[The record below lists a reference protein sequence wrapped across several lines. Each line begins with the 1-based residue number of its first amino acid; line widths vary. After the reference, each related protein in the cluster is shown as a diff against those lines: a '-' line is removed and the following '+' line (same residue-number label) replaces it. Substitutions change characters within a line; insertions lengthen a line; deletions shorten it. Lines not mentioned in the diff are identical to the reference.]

1 VRAMFHK
8 LLLPVD
14 LSPRAEL
21 ALDAVRQIAV
31 HGAEVEL
38 VHVVERIPGLDEAEI
53 DDFYTELEARARKQL
68 EAWAEPLRQEGFRVT
83 LTLSVGKRGS
93 EVLRRVRESGCD
105 LVVLASHPLDPDEPS
120 RALGTVS
127 HQVALVAPC
136 PVLLL
141 R

>member
-1 VRAMFHK
+1 MFEK

-21 ALDAVRQIAV
+21 AIDAVRQIAV
-31 HGAEVEL
+31 HAAAVEL
-38 VHVVERIPGLDEAEI
+38 LHVVERIPGLEDPEI
-53 DDFYTELEARARKQL
+53 GEFYSELEARARKQL
-68 EAWAEPLRQEGFRVT
+68 EAWAAPLEREGFEVT
-83 LTLSVGKRGS
+83 LTLRVGKRGT
-93 EVLRRVRESGCD
+93 EVLRRVRESQCD
-105 LVVLASHPLDPDEPS
+105 LVVLASHPLDPAEPH